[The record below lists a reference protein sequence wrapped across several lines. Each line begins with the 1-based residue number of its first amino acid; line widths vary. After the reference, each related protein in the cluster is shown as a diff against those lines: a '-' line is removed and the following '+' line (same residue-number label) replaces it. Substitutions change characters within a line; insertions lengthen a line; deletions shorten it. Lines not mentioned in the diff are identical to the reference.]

1 MSNQRERL
9 KERESSG
16 LNLPAS
22 KGRQPAADF
31 QPADDLT
38 ATAPEPSLV
47 ALAMSG
53 DDEAF
58 EELVRR
64 RQGSVRGLMHR
75 LSGDRHVA
83 DDYAQEAFLRAWQK
97 LRTLRSPD
105 AFGGWLRRIAVN
117 VFLQHVRRAGQDVP
131 DSDETETLPAIE
143 RRDHSIRI
151 DLQNASVPSQAGRAA
166 LRGIGLRSA
175 NESQRNR
182 FGHGAAHGDR
192 QVPYFPGIGTAE
204 AIPERLRG

>member
-1 MSNQRERL
+1 M
-9 KERESSG
+9 
-16 LNLPAS
+16 NLPSS
-22 KGRQPAADF
+22 KGRPPAVDL

-64 RQGSVRGLMHR
+64 RQGAVRGLMHR
-75 LSGDRHVA
+75 LSGDRDIA

-97 LRTLRSPD
+97 LRSLKSPG

-117 VFLQHVRRAGQDVP
+117 VFLQHVRRAGLDVR
-131 DSDETETLPAIE
+131 DSDEMETLPADD
-143 RRDHSIRI
+143 RRDHSARI
-151 DLQNASVPSQAGRAA
+151 DLQNALAR
-166 LRGIGLRSA
+166 LRPVERLCVVLAYDQRMSHGEIVSATGL
-175 NESQRNR
+175 
-182 FGHGAAHGDR
+182 
-192 QVPYFPGIGTAE
+192 PLGTVKSH
-204 AIPERLRG
+204 ISRGSERLRRYLSDYEGDVR